1 MATLSK
7 YISSLGSLVK
17 NQQKLLGYHSELY
30 EFYND
35 KRPDNKYIYYLDENP
50 YLKPATSTG
59 EEVIDFFAA
68 DPLKLNFLQPSVRIF
83 KVFKDKKKK
92 RIEFP
97 LDNFTDFGSFE
108 DPVKFIGGETDFIT
122 DRFMGPQVG
131 LKGFNVSFKG
141 LSGGKGAT
149 PATLHSVIV
158 GVQMEFQDVKM
169 LFKNL
174 HSKENIKY
182 KDIFASPGKSSR
194 YRIVIEVGFNAPD
207 NLDMDLESLTRK
219 KMTLVLYPLGAK
231 TDVTYNQDGSASL
244 QTTLTGFTET
254 AGQSYNMLNP
264 KYYKNIRKSSNM
276 RIIENEEK
284 YSLEELTSKQSTL
297 DDLIIKK
304 SLMKQQTDA
313 GQAPPPNFKDSTGKI
328 ESLKKEVEAL
338 RKKAQIASQAGSIPP
353 VFSFVSVLF
362 ALGKVY
368 YFDMENEIYKKYIQK
383 IAQGEEVDVQELRIV
398 PDDKKSQKLKSE
410 DIMAKVGKSAVV
422 SDSVVFTAGDFK
434 IKRFSL
440 DDDTSSSSKFDKVK
454 FFYFGDLLNIIL
466 NNQSGGGM
474 GQDLD
479 DEGDAAFKLLLGPT
493 VFIKNKSTKK
503 IYNIANTPISLDM
516 FLFELNRMIISR
528 NLKTYSLRAFFSQFM
543 KKFFDLQ
550 VLGGEKEKT
559 GKDVQY
565 FEGGQILTLD
575 AKTIDHDT
583 KTIKNFGEHVSS
595 LETSKTEDFLII
607 KNVLYDLNI
616 NKKRRKKSNIPT
628 IFLGGPDKGPL
639 ASIKYNPVQIAGLAE
654 ATLASQYNASKG
666 GEKSVG
672 EADQD
677 SILITSKVAVDLTL
691 IGNPFLNISDKIY
704 IDSRFVDGGFFQQKN
719 NLLFFTGLFNIYAVE
734 HSIQGNKWTTSY
746 KLLYV
751 NDLKTKTYSAPADS
765 TPPPPQNASL
775 AEEAK
780 NNSSGT
786 IKNDKKGD
794 ESSPSKKKSAASV
807 SKPNKPNKPTKVATA
822 KTMAEHEANFA
833 DPDNPTKAEMTAWS
847 KATE

>member
-17 NQQKLLGYHSELY
+17 NQQKLLGYHRKLY

-50 YLKPATSTG
+50 YSKPATSTT

-68 DPLKLNFLQPSVRIF
+68 DPFKLNFLQPSIRIF
-83 KVFKDKKKK
+83 KVFRDKKKK

-108 DPVKFIGGETDFIT
+108 DPVDFIGGETDFIT

-131 LKGFNVSFKG
+131 LKGLNVSFKG

-158 GVQMEFQDVKM
+158 GIQMEFQDVKM

-174 HSKENIKY
+174 HDEENIKY
-182 KDIFASPGKSSR
+182 KDIFASPGRSSR

-207 NLDMDLESLTRK
+207 NLDMDLESLTKK
-219 KMTLVLYPLGAK
+219 KMTLSLYPIGAK
-231 TDVTYNQDGSASL
+231 TDITYNQDGSATL
-244 QTTLTGFTET
+244 QTTLEGFAET
-254 AGQSYNMLNP
+254 VGQSYNMLDP

-276 RIIENEEK
+276 RVIENEEE
-284 YSLEELTSKQSTL
+284 YSLEELTSKQGTL
-297 DDLIIKK
+297 DGLIKEKALFKK
-304 SLMKQQTDA
+304 QTDA
-313 GQAPPPNFKDSTGKI
+313 GFAPPPNFKDSTGKI
-328 ESLKKEVEAL
+328 ELLTKEVEAL
-338 RKKAQIASQAGSIPP
+338 RKKAQIAREAGSIPP

-362 ALGKVY
+362 SLGKVY
-368 YFDMENEIYKKYIQK
+368 YFDMENKVYKKYIQK

-398 PDDKKSQKLKSE
+398 PDEKKSQKLKPE
-410 DIMAKVGKSAVV
+410 NIMAKVGLNAPV
-422 SDSVVFTAGDFK
+422 SDSVVFTAGDFE

-440 DDDTSSSSKFDKVK
+440 DDDTSTSSKYDKVK

-479 DEGDAAFKLLLGPT
+479 AEGDGAFKLLLGPT

-528 NLKTYSLRAFFSQFM
+528 NLKTYSLRAFLSQFM

-575 AKTIDHDT
+575 TKTIDHDT
-583 KTIKNFGEHVSS
+583 KTIKNFGEHTTS
-595 LETSKTEDFLII
+595 LETSKTEDFLIV
-607 KNVLYDLNI
+607 KNVLYDLSL
-616 NKKRRKKSNIPT
+616 NKKRRRKLNIPT

-639 ASIKYNPVQIAGLAE
+639 DTIKYNPVQIAGLAE
-654 ATLASQYNASKG
+654 HTLASQYNATKG
-666 GEKSVG
+666 GERSVG
-672 EADQD
+672 ETKED

-691 IGNPFLNISDKIY
+691 VGNPFLNISDKIY

-719 NLLFFTGLFNIYAVE
+719 NLLFFTGLFNIYAIE
-734 HSIQGNKWTTSY
+734 HSIQANKWVTSY

-751 NDLKTKTYSAPADS
+751 NDLKTKTYNAPLDS
-765 TPPPPQNASL
+765 TPPAPQNASL
-775 AEEAK
+775 VAEA
-780 NNSSGT
+780 NNNDSGT
-786 IKNDKKGD
+786 ITKDKKD
-794 ESSPSKKKSAASV
+794 NKNSPSKKKSTTTV
-807 SKPNKPNKPTKVATA
+807 SKPKKSKKQVVPATA
-822 KTMAEHEANFA
+822 KGITDPNAKEIEAWNQAELAGEHKF
-833 DPDNPTKAEMTAWS
+833 K
-847 KATE
+847 